1 MVYRGGMVFRRTV
14 LRALSLGLLVL
25 PACAPSGP
33 AAHGPTDAP
42 AAATTT
48 STPSASAA
56 HESPEATPEKAAPPP
71 AGSTSAV
78 AAASPA
84 GSAAGSRPAPAI
96 AFPRSPKPIEP
107 KHGGQYWA
115 VFLALGKPGPD
126 HERLADAWTA
136 TKLPSV
142 RGVGCHEGPG
152 APTSEE
158 AFLAVYFKTERD
170 AKAFAQGVKPE
181 GPRVANVKVFCLD

>member
-1 MVYRGGMVFRRTV
+1 MLLRRVV
-14 LRALSLGLLVL
+14 LRALSLGMLVL

-33 AAHGPTDAP
+33 PAHGPADAP
-42 AAATTT
+42 ADTLTPPPAP
-48 STPSASAA
+48 SPSAPAHASAKGKPDDA
-56 HESPEATPEKAAPPP
+56 PATP
-71 AGSTSAV
+71 AGSTSS
-78 AAASPA
+78 AAALPR
-84 GSAAGSRPAPAI
+84 GSAAPVRPAPAV

-152 APTSEE
+152 APTSDE
-158 AFLAVYFKTERD
+158 AFLAVYFRTERD